1 MKPLLDVKG
10 AAEAL
15 AVSTWTVRAYIRDRK
30 LQPVRIGRLV
40 RFEESELERFVGTH
54 NTKQDRDQDDERGNG
69 NVVTQ
74 HLP

>member
-15 AVSTWTVRAYIRDRK
+15 AVSTWTIRAYIRDGK

-40 RFEESELERFVGTH
+40 RIDEGELERFVNEHARKIEPLTL
-54 NTKQDRDQDDERGNG
+54 KKEENG
-69 NVVTQ
+69 NE
-74 HLP
+74 